1 MEEVF
6 GEYVLNMSK
15 ESIRIAAM
23 KGEIKLND
31 VQLDGDL
38 VGSHFFGLVG
48 LSNFGILSC
57 SAKSLRISVPWK
69 QLEKEPTR
77 FDIDGVHLVCVPL
90 LPSTA
95 NKTYG
100 SGSAVDPRCTLRTRA
115 KRLTL
120 ARLERN
126 FWNGQ
131 IPGEGPPLKRVSRAA
146 KDVEREL
153 RRSMKKDRTNLTG
166 KKQRSRSFSST
177 SFRAG
182 SINNAKS
189 VISSPKEYAEMEE
202 ALDDLVYKISQ
213 EESIATSEDEGSI
226 QNITDDDLPHLPRDW
241 KVKLREKVMR
251 NLEAVMKN
259 VHIRCEVPQSTKV
272 SNQRETS
279 FAENYA
285 FAFGFTLESL
295 VVRTANE
302 SWEAGCHDMINPK
315 DGSEMSSVKDHLG
328 PNEYVVVNNKIGYF
342 NKLSMYWD
350 SDPPILL
357 SETDALQGNFSNQ
370 PLDKLSTQITAAM
383 EALHHG
389 QEIGVE
395 IRQSLSISIPT

>member
-1 MEEVF
+1 MEEVI

-57 SAKSLRISVPWK
+57 SAKSLRISVPWT

-77 FDIDGVHLVCVPL
+77 FDMEGVHLVCVPL
-90 LPSTA
+90 MPSTA

-100 SGSAVDPRCTLRTRA
+100 SGTAVDPRCTLRTRA

-131 IPGEGPPLKRVSRAA
+131 IPGEGPPLKRVRRAA

-153 RRSMKKDRTNLTG
+153 KRSFKKDKANKSAKTRRSN
-166 KKQRSRSFSST
+166 SFSST
-177 SFRAG
+177 SFRG
-182 SINNAKS
+182 KTLNDSKS
-189 VISSPKEYAEMEE
+189 MIGNPTEYAEMEE
-202 ALDDLVYKISQ
+202 ALDDLVYKISV
-213 EESIATSEDEGSI
+213 EETSGISEDEGSAH
-226 QNITDDDLPHLPRDW
+226 NVTDEDLPHLPRDW
-241 KVKLREKVMR
+241 KVKLREKVLR

-259 VHIRCEVPQSTKV
+259 VHIRCEVSQSAKE
-272 SNQRETS
+272 SNQHEPN
-279 FAENYA
+279 FVENDA
-285 FAFGFTLESL
+285 FAFGFTLDSL

-302 SWEAGCHDMINPK
+302 SWEAGSHDVINPK
-315 DGSEMSSVKDHLG
+315 DGSEISSVKDHLG

-342 NKLSMYWD
+342 NKLSLYWD
-350 SDPPILL
+350 NEPPILL
-357 SETDALQGNFSNQ
+357 SETDALQGNFLNQ
-370 PLDKLSTQITAAM
+370 PLDKLSARITAAM

-389 QEIGVE
+389 QEIGLE
-395 IRQSLSISIPT
+395 LRQSLSMSAPT